1 MIPKSH
7 IQKYIYLRSI
17 ASTNAFLS
25 DYTAKNNPSHNICVY
40 TFEQTGGKG
49 QIGRKWFSDTDKNL
63 SLSYFLPNTDQEV
76 SEHFSLNKCIS
87 LSLLDFLKQLMPEQN
102 IQIKW
107 PNDLYVDDRKIAG
120 LLVQN
125 QIKQK
130 KISQSIIGIG
140 ININQEHFP
149 EDLPNPVSIFQILG
163 TKKNLSQLVYK
174 LSAQFLLKLES
185 YRNNP
190 KLRDARYYQHMLA
203 YKQKAQFRDNNDV
216 VFEGEICGVE
226 DNGKLCILSNEEIRS
241 FNHGEI
247 TLLSF

>member
-1 MIPKSH
+1 
-7 IQKYIYLRSI
+7 
-17 ASTNAFLS
+17 
-25 DYTAKNNPSHNICVY
+25 
-40 TFEQTGGKG
+40 
-49 QIGRKWFSDTDKNL
+49 
-63 SLSYFLPNTDQEV
+63 
-76 SEHFSLNKCIS
+76 
-87 LSLLDFLKQLMPEQN
+87 MPEQN

-163 TKKNLSQLVYK
+163 TKKNLSQLVYQ

-185 YRNNP
+185 YRNEP
-190 KLRDARYYQHMLA
+190 KLRDTLYYQHMLA